1 MLSVEGVQ
9 TYTTDGVLDF
19 TTVSVTSPNG
29 NVSFAS
35 AIRAWFDSDV
45 DLVPK
50 DLLYPDGETA
60 EESDAASAAQLAS
73 SKDNSTVAALRAVGY
88 QVPEQA
94 QVAGVAA
101 DSAADGVLQ
110 EGDVIR
116 AVDGAPVTTPQQV
129 VDAVGALTP
138 GDDVTLTYER
148 DGATQDATLTTRAAE
163 EDPDVPRVG
172 VSLASSFD
180 LPISVD
186 NNVGDSI
193 GGPSAGTMFA
203 LAIYDMLT
211 PGSLTGG
218 QRIAGT
224 GEITADGVVGPI
236 GGVRQKMAGANADGA
251 DVFLVPAANCT
262 EAANGDDFGMTLVKV
277 TDLEDAISSLESLAA
292 DPSADVPGCS

>member
-1 MLSVEGVQ
+1 
-9 TYTTDGVLDF
+9 
-19 TTVSVTSPNG
+19 
-29 NVSFAS
+29 
-35 AIRAWFDSDV
+35 
-45 DLVPK
+45 
-50 DLLYPDGETA
+50 
-60 EESDAASAAQLAS
+60 
-73 SKDNSTVAALRAVGY
+73 VGY

-101 DSAADGVLQ
+101 DSAADGVLE

-180 LPISVD
+180 LPVSVD

-251 DVFLVPAANCT
+251 DVFLVPAANCA

-277 TDLEDAISSLESLAA
+277 TDLEDAITSLESLAA
-292 DPSADVPGCS
+292 DPEADVPGCS